1 MQPWHYDPPADL
13 DQPLIE
19 RLRRFPREPDMLVF
33 GMRWLT
39 ASVLR
44 GWLRLYHRLTITGR
58 AHLPPGRSFVMVAN
72 HASHLDALCLLAALP
87 MSRLHQAFPA
97 AAQDFFFVNGLRTL
111 VATVVANALPFDRG
125 LDPRHSLDV
134 CRHLLANPG
143 NILIVFPEGTRSP
156 SGALGDF
163 KPGVGLVVA
172 GTEIPVVPCY
182 LDGAFAAWPKG
193 AWLPR
198 PRSVRLTIGTP
209 IVYANRPATKEA
221 AKQICRELHER
232 VQELR
237 LGKRPESSSPP
248 ADGADNCGGSAR
260 QLVFQEVA

>member
-13 DQPLIE
+13 EQPLIE

-44 GWLRLYHRLTITGR
+44 TWLRVYHRLTITGR
-58 AHLPPGRSFVMVAN
+58 ANLPLDRSFVMVAN
-72 HASHLDALCLLAALP
+72 HASHLDTLCLLAALP
-87 MSRLHQAFPA
+87 MTRLHQAFPA

-111 VATVVANALPFDRG
+111 VATVVANALPFDRR

-134 CRHLLANPG
+134 CAHLLANPG

-156 SGALGDF
+156 TGELGEF
-163 KPGVGLVVA
+163 KPGVGLLVA
-172 GTEIPVVPCY
+172 GTDIPVVPCN

-198 PRSVRLTIGTP
+198 PRAVRLTIGTP
-209 IVYANRPATKEA
+209 VMYTDRPANKESA
-221 AKQICRELHER
+221 RRICRELRER
-232 VQELR
+232 VR
-237 LGKRPESSSPP
+237 ALGPAAPP
-248 ADGADNCGGSAR
+248 AHSGRPRGQQVLPEQAEA
-260 QLVFQEVA
+260 LEV